1 MMAGSTAVSTG
12 TELSSALDS
21 YEEKTTSLDSVWKG
35 DSYTSF
41 NSQASEFVGEYR
53 PIVDQLNNFG
63 NACDNYILYE
73 KARKQKEEFES
84 MKDQLVPD
92 TMNIA
97 TYNAELSE
105 MNRSISTLKSAIQ
118 EALSAASSLKL
129 EATALSEPSFTGA
142 SANSDAAAA
151 ASDAANSDAAAAG
164 QDPNLTYST
173 KYDNYAFPFANGVDA
188 PVTSSMGYRD
198 APTAGASSDHKG
210 TDIGVAYGTEIH
222 AIQGGTVE
230 ASGREG
236 AGGFGNWVVIRQDD
250 GNRTIYGHVSESGY
264 YNVGDRV
271 ETGAVIANVGSE
283 GVSTGPH
290 LHLQIE
296 DPNGNLCDAEDIFE
310 GVWPS

>member
-12 TELSSALDS
+12 TELSSTLDS

-73 KARKQKEEFES
+73 KERKQKEEFES
-84 MKDQLVPD
+84 MRDQLVPD

-105 MNRSISTLKSAIQ
+105 MNRSISTLKSKIQ
-118 EALSAASSLKL
+118 EALSAASSPSL
-129 EATALSEPSFTGA
+129 EATTLSA
-142 SANSDAAAA
+142 SVSSTASGESSDA
-151 ASDAANSDAAAAG
+151 STSTTSTTG
-164 QDPNLTYST
+164 QNPDLTYSA
-173 KYDNYAFPFANGVDA
+173 KYDNYAFPFANGVSA
-188 PVTSSMGYRD
+188 PVTSSVGYRD
-198 APTAGASSDHKG
+198 APTSGASTDHQG
-210 TDIGVAYGTEIH
+210 TDIGVPEGTKVH
-222 AIQGGTVE
+222 AIQGGTIE
-230 ASGREG
+230 DCGEEN
-236 AGGFGNWVVIRQDD
+236 AGGFGHWVVIRQDD
-250 GNRTIYGHVSESGY
+250 GKRTIYGHLSSDGVQ
-264 YNVGDRV
+264 VGQRV
-271 ETGAVIANVGSE
+271 ETGDVIAESGST

-296 DPNGNLCDAEDIFE
+296 DTDGSICDSEEIFE

>member
-1 MMAGSTAVSTG
+1 MMAGSNAVSTG
-12 TELSSALDS
+12 TELSSTLDS
-21 YEEKTTSLDSVWKG
+21 YKEKATSLDDFWKG
-35 DSYTSF
+35 PSYTSF
-41 NSQASEFVGEYR
+41 NGQVTAFIDEYR

-73 KARKQKEEFES
+73 KARKDKEEFES

-105 MNRSISTLKSAIQ
+105 MNRSISALKSAIQ
-118 EALSAASSLKL
+118 EALSAASSPSLD
-129 EATALSEPSFTGA
+129 ASTLSA
-142 SANSDAAAA
+142 SISSTVAGDSSNSGDA
-151 ASDAANSDAAAAG
+151 SVSTTSTSG
-164 QDPNLTYST
+164 QNPDLTYSA
-173 KYDNYAFPFANGVDA
+173 KYDNYAFPFANGVNA
-188 PVTSSMGYRD
+188 PVTSSVGYRD
-198 APTAGASSDHKG
+198 APTSGASTNHQG
-210 TDIGVAYGTEIH
+210 TDIGVDYGTEVH
-222 AIQGGTVE
+222 AIQGGSVE
-230 ASGREG
+230 EAGREN

-250 GNRTIYGHVSESGY
+250 GKRTIYGHVSESGY

-296 DPNGNLCDAEDIFE
+296 DTDGSLCDAEEIFE
-310 GVWPS
+310 GVWPTQL